1 MMISYRRLA
10 LLTALSL
17 AAIPQVGGAQQSL
30 GPTRLPDGAQ
40 VLINEMQQIHSQ
52 LGPMQERALQDPEL
66 REAGDSL
73 GASIMRAME
82 ELEPETPSLIARIN
96 ELAPQIQAAQEAQ
109 DQERF
114 VTLVTEAGEID
125 QLLQITR
132 SEAAERP
139 DILRFVEAFE
149 DRVQSRMVS
158 DNPSA
163 AGLLERLEAL
173 NGQLAVL
180 LQAAQ

>member
-1 MMISYRRLA
+1 MIISYRRLA

-17 AAIPQVGGAQQSL
+17 AVIPQVGGAQQSL
-30 GPTRLPDGAQ
+30 GPTRLPEGAQ
-40 VLINEMQQIHSQ
+40 VLITEMQQIQSQ
-52 LGPMQERALQDPEL
+52 LRPMQEQALQDPEL

-73 GASIMRAME
+73 GESLLSAME
-82 ELEPETPSLIARIN
+82 ELEPETRSLIARIN
-96 ELAPQIQAAQEAQ
+96 ELAPQLQAAQEAQ

-114 VTLVTEAGEID
+114 MTLVTEAGEID

-132 SEAAERP
+132 SEATERP
-139 DILRFVEAFE
+139 DILRLVEAFE
-149 DRVQSRMVS
+149 DRVQSRMVA

-173 NGQLAVL
+173 NGQLTVL
-180 LQAAQ
+180 LQGAQ